1 MKNEKLKRELDCIEL
16 DEAAWERIT
25 EQIRKKMAVHRKRR
39 RQLRISVLLLAAFL
53 LLPAVPS
60 IAKAFLAVTERMAR
74 MEPEEIDFYETL
86 IQESEGESFHYSRE
100 WTEGEKDRWEILKQA
115 YVNGEKYP
123 RKTIRFLETGEKAEP
138 ERVCYEAA
146 SGTIWLPENE
156 MSDEDMLQI
165 LDFFAKSGYSVQ
177 IGSAEIKNEPVVSK
191 GEEDIPVQEK
201 EKTDEYLSAFF
212 QEEME
217 SVQLKEEG
225 ITAEGNYLYYLERS
239 MDDAEGFPFWQVQAD
254 PETGE
259 PLVIE
264 AVDKEGSVEKEAGL
278 KEDVL
283 QEKQREEFA
292 SFFRRGRDYLD
303 RIGFENEGTENR
315 CLFYYGGGEHR
326 LTKLVRFYYLGENA
340 AYEMIFTAENG
351 KICLLRK
358 TQDPEG
364 LLKMELARAQSQ
376 VKKNDRLQY
385 VCLVVDAEGNVNE
398 EGDS

>member
-16 DEAAWERIT
+16 DEAAWERST
-25 EQIRKKMAVHRKRR
+25 EQIGKKMAVHRKRR

-326 LTKLVRFYYLGENA
+326 LTKFVRFYYLGENA
-340 AYEMIFTAENG
+340 AYEMIVTAENG

>member
-1 MKNEKLKRELDCIEL
+1 MKSEKLKQELDCIEL

-25 EQIRKKMAVHRKRR
+25 EQIGKKMAVHRKRR
-39 RQLRISVLLLAAFL
+39 RQLRICVLLLAAFL
-53 LLPAVPS
+53 LIPAVPS

-123 RKTIRFLETGEKAEP
+123 QQTIRFLETGEKAEP
-138 ERVCYEAA
+138 ERVCYEAV

-165 LDFFAKSGYSVQ
+165 LDFFAKSGYSVRT
-177 IGSAEIKNEPVVSK
+177 GSAEIKNEPAVSK

-201 EKTDEYLSAFF
+201 EKTAEYLSAFF

-217 SVQLKEEG
+217 GVQLKEEG

-264 AVDKEGSVEKEAGL
+264 AVDKEAGL

-315 CLFYYGGGEHR
+315 CLFYYGDGEHR
-326 LTKLVRFYYLGENA
+326 LTKLVRFYYIGENA
-340 AYEMIFTAENG
+340 VYEMIFTAENG
-351 KICLLRK
+351 QICLLRK

-364 LLKMELARAQSQ
+364 FLKMELARAQSQ
-376 VKKNDRLQY
+376 VKKNDGLQY